1 MYMHGR
7 PQGEARVSRLPP
19 PLPGK
24 RNLYWR
30 PFCFFF
36 FIWGPLYYV
45 FLNMGGLFYYV
56 RGFLLLFI
64 PGGGLFWVCPPTPYE
79 NFCGRPMYMYINAVY
94 ILYKVVQY
102 LLHIDKLQYCGERCR
117 V

>member
-1 MYMHGR
+1 MVLQRNYCNCILIINVIQNNLTLYVYAWATAG
-7 PQGEARVSRLPP
+7 ARVSRLPP
-19 PLPGK
+19 PP
-24 RNLYWR
+24 
-30 PFCFFF
+30 P
-36 FIWGPLYYV
+36 P
-45 FLNMGGLFYYV
+45 YYV

-64 PGGGLFWVCPPTPYE
+64 PGGGLFWVCPPPPPYE

-102 LLHIDKLQYCGERCR
+102 LLHIDKLQYSGERCR